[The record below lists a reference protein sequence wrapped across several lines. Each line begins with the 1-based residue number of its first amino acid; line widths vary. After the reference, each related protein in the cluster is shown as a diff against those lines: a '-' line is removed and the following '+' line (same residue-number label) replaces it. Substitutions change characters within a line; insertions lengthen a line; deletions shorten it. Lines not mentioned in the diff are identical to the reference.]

1 MSLPAH
7 NPPLLPPIHN
17 PPLLPPMDF
26 GTKGTSLIGIQDIPS
41 VECTINKRERTKY
54 MNCGVIATR
63 NFFIKDEEVDK
74 YGDNLIPPLTTL
86 QRTITAVPNMQN
98 NFLTM

>member
-1 MSLPAH
+1 
-7 NPPLLPPIHN
+7 
-17 PPLLPPMDF
+17 
-26 GTKGTSLIGIQDIPS
+26 
-41 VECTINKRERTKY
+41 

-86 QRTITAVPNMQN
+86 QGTITAVPNMQN